1 MAKNKTQATEASVA
15 SYLAAIEPDS
25 RREDCQELSAL
36 MTNATKEKPKMWGP
50 SIVGFGS
57 RHYKYESGRE
67 GDTCVVGF
75 ASRKN
80 DIVIYGLGA
89 VATQQP
95 EMMAKLGKHKAGK
108 GCLYLSRLSDI
119 DRKVLEQF
127 IARGFSHGQM
137 EE

>member
-119 DRKVLEQF
+119 DRKVLEQL